1 MPSRR
6 FCLEV
11 SPTGCQRSK
20 NVIHRL
26 HEFTLLRS
34 SARRPPSP
42 LLASLCGR
50 GEGNLDCRLLFPQ
63 AVVSAT
69 SFVAAV
75 PLLTSGVGASRSPSR
90 NLRLF
95 SPPHNSASSPISPQ
109 LVSSACIFTSTA
121 SKA

>member
-34 SARRPPSP
+34 SARKPPSP
-42 LLASLCGR
+42 LLASRRHL
-50 GEGNLDCRLLFPQ
+50 GEGKLVCRLVFPQ

-69 SFVAAV
+69 SFVPGV

-109 LVSSACIFTSTA
+109 LVSSTSIFISTA